1 MGFGLCILIPFQY
14 ANAQTLSKFIEQY
27 EQLDEIKKKEVNEII
42 ENLNTELEKLGIHPP
57 DIQVHK
63 AFSNLDEE
71 TKEKVKKVMKDFE
84 NGKITVEQADKKLI
98 ELGIPLKKKDCKVFE
113 GLDEETKEK
122 AKKIMRDKK
131 KGIITSEEAQEK
143 LKALGVELPKEK
155 QLNEETKKQVKQL
168 VEQAAEEFKQIG
180 IEFPISK
187 YEHLT
192 K

>member
-1 MGFGLCILIPFQY
+1 MKKTKYFIYSIIMGFGLCILIPFQY

-71 TKEKVKKVMKDFE
+71 TKEK
-84 NGKITVEQADKKLI
+84 
-98 ELGIPLKKKDCKVFE
+98 
-113 GLDEETKEK
+113 

-131 KGIITSEEAQEK
+131 KGIIPSEEAQEK